1 MSESCAYVGSGS
13 PEDFYKWFESA
24 YQQTRFPIGSNP
36 GLGLVDALNAEK
48 QELGRISDRSE
59 RADAE
64 AELGARVHRLIKRTI
79 THFSLDRGFE
89 FRNVIKYSE
98 RQCFLQSVLIAGL
111 LQRAGVNAGVAM
123 VYKNIQGQETNN
135 GHAVTL
141 VKLSDGQDIIV
152 DASEPE
158 PYARHKGIFG
168 GSVSYRYIDPVY
180 EKNSDRIDYYVAASR
195 GTRISP
201 AHLMPLDIDFL
212 RSQFWFYRGERAPG
226 GLLASVK
233 TKEGLAESARALET
247 SVRIC
252 PRNPLAEFALGR
264 VYRMQGSS
272 EQARVSFES
281 AYKLYQKF
289 GWIPAGP
296 KEYLELSRSEAH
308 HTSRQRI
315 KALP

>member
-1 MSESCAYVGSGS
+1 
-13 PEDFYKWFESA
+13 
-24 YQQTRFPIGSNP
+24 
-36 GLGLVDALNAEK
+36 
-48 QELGRISDRSE
+48 
-59 RADAE
+59 
-64 AELGARVHRLIKRTI
+64 
-79 THFSLDRGFE
+79 
-89 FRNVIKYSE
+89 
-98 RQCFLQSVLIAGL
+98 
-111 LQRAGVNAGVAM
+111 M

-141 VKLSDGQDIIV
+141 LKLSDGQDIVV

-158 PYARHKGIFG
+158 PFVRHKGLFG
-168 GSVSYRYIDPVY
+168 GSVSYKYVDPVY
-180 EKNSDRIDYYVAASR
+180 DRNSDRIAYYVNASR

-252 PRNPLAEFALGR
+252 PNNPLAEFSLGR
-264 VYRMQGSS
+264 VYRMQGNYQ
-272 EQARVSFES
+272 QARVSFEN
-281 AYKLYQKF
+281 AYKLYQKY

-296 KEYLELSRSEAH
+296 KEYVELSRSEASH
-308 HTSRQRI
+308 
-315 KALP
+315 